1 MAANCFAVNPVSRQ
15 STGKLRQFTVTA
27 DVSSAADGTATI
39 PISPS
44 LIPPATPAN
53 PRQTVDKAPTVG
65 QALTFLGT
73 ASTTY
78 HAESGVPTAMGRR
91 WAMCRLQEPFSG
103 QAAYA
108 VDSDT
113 GVAVRTWKASDIS
126 TDTHASRADIAFGM
140 AYLGHN
146 GAVVCGLRT

>member
-27 DVSSAADGTATI
+27 DVNSAADGTATI
-39 PISPS
+39 PISPA

-78 HAESGVPTAMGRR
+78 LQNLVFQRQWAAMG
-91 WAMCRLQEPFSG
+91 MCRLQEPFSG

-113 GVAVRTWKASDIS
+113 GVALRTWKASDIS

-146 GAVVCGLRT
+146 GVAGCGRAV